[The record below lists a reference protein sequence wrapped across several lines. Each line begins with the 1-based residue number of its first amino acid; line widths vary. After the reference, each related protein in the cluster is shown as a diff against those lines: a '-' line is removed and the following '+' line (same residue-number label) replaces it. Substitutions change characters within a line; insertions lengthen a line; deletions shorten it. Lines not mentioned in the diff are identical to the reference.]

1 MIRRNGC
8 GAQAPNGCWPGTQT
22 CRAGWADPPRTGSL
36 SPPVVCLA
44 VPVVVFRYRRHPSD
58 VELLAAKSKGLH
70 YITWAR
76 MPRPSRRVA
85 ASAESMGWVAEWVYR
100 VSTTALATV
109 CMTRQTSLDE
119 ITLDDLAVVR
129 ADIAAA
135 VAVLPRCRATQRGL
149 LHSLHTVCYQL
160 GVVDEPPE
168 HGNARHTSLEQRMV
182 PSRSSARGS
191 FATCASSRRPCG
203 LRRLS
208 PAPPAWPCSGPGS
221 ASIILRSAL

>member
-1 MIRRNGC
+1 M
-8 GAQAPNGCWPGTQT
+8 PGRS
-22 CRAGWADPPRTGSL
+22 CRGVSL
-36 SPPVVCLA
+36 SAPSVLTWSCSPP
-44 VPVVVFRYRRHPSD
+44 S
-58 VELLAAKSKGLH
+58 
-70 YITWAR
+70 
-76 MPRPSRRVA
+76 PRGCTTSPGPGCTPTSRLVA

-168 HGNARHTSLEQRMV
+168 HGNARHTSLEQRMAIV
-182 PSRSSARGS
+182 PQPVVREGS

-203 LRRLS
+203 LRRWS